1 MTPTLVR
8 EWLLEVVFKD
18 VLSQTFG
25 AKGGTSTFRILTTS
39 CHPHDMLC
47 FPLNQRC
54 SPLISYQ
61 VVAKDELLEVEW
73 QTMYAVFLLR
83 EVGSWSL
90 QSVTVV
96 VGVAMSLD
104 TNETKGGYVSK
115 VHDGGRRSRP
125 PMQPRT
131 PDRLW
136 TRETLRHNRCPR
148 S

>member
-1 MTPTLVR
+1 MTLTLVR

-39 CHPHDMLC
+39 CHLHDMLC

-73 QTMYAVFLLR
+73 QTMYAVFLLP
-83 EVGSWSL
+83 EVGSL
-90 QSVTVV
+90 I
-96 VGVAMSLD
+96 L
-104 TNETKGGYVSK
+104 
-115 VHDGGRRSRP
+115 
-125 PMQPRT
+125 
-131 PDRLW
+131 
-136 TRETLRHNRCPR
+136 
-148 S
+148 